1 MTDRSKPVPSV
12 RKGSDEVPVSSELA
26 FLAIGRVL
34 RPHGV
39 RGELRVEIHTD
50 YPERFAI
57 YKTVY
62 LGPNQIPHVIESHRF
77 HQGKVLI
84 KLANIDDRTAAEAL
98 REQWMSVSTADAIP
112 LEDGEIYV
120 HQMVNLRVVTVE
132 GEDLGEIQEIIETG
146 ANLVYVVQ
154 GPGGQILLPDI
165 PDVFL
170 GIDLAAGVATVRL
183 LEGLR

>member
-12 RKGSDEVPVSSELA
+12 HSGSDEVAASSEPA

-50 YPERFAI
+50 YPERFAV

-62 LGPNQIPHVIESHRF
+62 LGPKYVPYAIESHRF
-77 HQGKVLI
+77 HQGKVLV
-84 KLANIDDRTAAEAL
+84 KLADINDRTAAEAL
-98 REQWMSVSTADAIP
+98 REQWMSISTADAIP
-112 LEDGEIYV
+112 LGDGEIYV
-120 HQMVNLRVVTVE
+120 HQMLQLRVVTVE
-132 GEDLGEIQEIIETG
+132 GEDLGEIQEVIETG

-154 GPGGQILLPDI
+154 GPSGQILLPDI
-165 PDVFL
+165 PEVFL
-170 GIDLAAGVATVRL
+170 QIDLTTGVATVRL

>member
-1 MTDRSKPVPSV
+1 MTDRFKPVPSV
-12 RKGSDEVPVSSELA
+12 HSGSDEAAAPSEPA

-50 YPERFAI
+50 YPERFAV

-62 LGPNQIPHVIESHRF
+62 LGPEHVPYTIESHRF
-77 HQGKVLI
+77 HQGKVLV
-84 KLANIDDRTAAEAL
+84 KLADIDDRTAAEAL
-98 REQWMSVSTADAIP
+98 REQWMSVSAVDAIP
-112 LEDGEIYV
+112 LEEGEIYV
-120 HQMVNLRVVTVE
+120 HQMLQLRVVTVE
-132 GEDLGEIQEIIETG
+132 GEDLGEIQEVIETG

-154 GPGGQILLPDI
+154 GPAGQILLPDI
-165 PDVFL
+165 PEVFL
-170 GIDLAAGVATVRL
+170 GIDLTARVATVRL

>member
-12 RKGSDEVPVSSELA
+12 RMGSDEDGTSSEPA

-50 YPERFAI
+50 YPERYAV

-62 LGPNQIPHVIESHRF
+62 LGPKHIPHTIESHRF

-84 KLANIDDRTAAEAL
+84 KLEGIDDRTAAEGL
-98 REQWMSVSTADAIP
+98 REQWMLVSAADAIP
-112 LEDGEIYV
+112 LKDGEIYV
-120 HQMVNLRVVTVE
+120 HQMIHLRVVTVE
-132 GEDLGEIQEIIETG
+132 GEDLGEIQEVIETG
-146 ANLVYVVQ
+146 ANLVYIVQ
-154 GPGGQILLPDI
+154 GPNGQLLLPDI
-165 PDVFL
+165 PEVFL
-170 GIDLAAGVATVRL
+170 EIDLAAGVATVRL